1 LYSVIIPSTIADA
14 YTYMHCIFLYKKGS
28 RKMGGFIQRRCA
40 RCEGNVYLDKDQY
53 GWYVK
58 CLQCGHTSD
67 LRPVNE
73 FDVDNGKVDAT
84 HATASKVAK

>member
-1 LYSVIIPSTIADA
+1 
-14 YTYMHCIFLYKKGS
+14 
-28 RKMGGFIQRRCA
+28 MGGFIQRRCN

-67 LRPVNE
+67 LRPVSEVNI
-73 FDVDNGKVDAT
+73 NNNK
-84 HATASKVAK
+84 TASKRDK